1 MKSLCRTR
9 EWMEMN
15 SLLGCFVESHLA
27 TLNDDQVQ
35 QLSRLLT
42 HRDVV
47 LYPWLAGKA
56 PVPAEMLN
64 EPNDR
69 NEVMVMLLR
78 YVNPKHPALKQI
90 S

>member
-1 MKSLCRTR
+1 
-9 EWMEMN
+9 MEMN

-35 QLSRLLT
+35 QLSRLLET

-56 PVPAEMLN
+56 PVPEMLKD
-64 EPNDR
+64 PR

>member
-1 MKSLCRTR
+1 
-9 EWMEMN
+9 MEMN

-35 QLSRLLT
+35 QLSRLLET
-42 HRDVV
+42 HQDVV

-64 EPNDR
+64 DPR

-78 YVNPKHPALKQI
+78 YVNPKHPALKQH